1 MHCYIIKLEAR
12 ERETRVREAPP
23 SGCASARV
31 PAPVAPSLSI
41 QSRSPSVSVD
51 LLSSP
56 IYFRIWARVFAVGRT
71 LAYGGLQTA
80 GLFQEAEA
88 LIAPSSPFKFLGVEA
103 SSALRCRQSLREVE
117 ALSALRRRIVLRGVK
132 ASFTLPRRFLV
143 VLSLEV
149 ERGVRIKMVKSKR
162 RRWLRVSGSHG
173 LQFVTVRHVPVMAG
187 EKRRCSDVDFPGGGD
202 VRGVA
207 PRGRANLLP
216 AMLGWM
222 FNGLGPKRFGYL
234 HFWAVCFEP
243 FLMLL
248 WYLKDLKFSLLLVHL
263 SVYLTNKIC
272 QVKGATF
279 LIKDGY
285 SRECET
291 PRGVHRFQ
299 VSLYALQQHL

>member
-80 GLFQEAEA
+80 AEA
-88 LIAPSSPFKFLGVEA
+88 LIAPPSPFKFPGVEA
-103 SSALRCRQSLREVE
+103 SSALRRRQSLREVE

-143 VLSLEV
+143 
-149 ERGVRIKMVKSKR
+149 
-162 RRWLRVSGSHG
+162 
-173 LQFVTVRHVPVMAG
+173 
-187 EKRRCSDVDFPGGGD
+187 
-202 VRGVA
+202 
-207 PRGRANLLP
+207 
-216 AMLGWM
+216 
-222 FNGLGPKRFGYL
+222 
-234 HFWAVCFEP
+234 
-243 FLMLL
+243 
-248 WYLKDLKFSLLLVHL
+248 LLLL
-263 SVYLTNKIC
+263 NL
-272 QVKGATF
+272 
-279 LIKDGY
+279 
-285 SRECET
+285 
-291 PRGVHRFQ
+291 
-299 VSLYALQQHL
+299 